1 MREKGLCLIQ
11 VALRLTA
18 SSSMLTLN
26 EPRLMQGSA
35 MQGAAALDIDEAG
48 DRGMFAEIDNMI
60 NVQGDH
66 ASDAE
71 AAPHANNAEAADG

>member
-1 MREKGLCLIQ
+1 MGIACGRDKSDVHEI
-11 VALRLTA
+11 ALQGPA
-18 SSSMLTLN
+18 S
-26 EPRLMQGSA
+26 
-35 MQGAAALDIDEAG
+35 LDIDEAG

-71 AAPHANNAEAADG
+71 AAAPARLAETADA

>member
-1 MREKGLCLIQ
+1 MFA
-11 VALRLTA
+11 V
-18 SSSMLTLN
+18 
-26 EPRLMQGSA
+26 
-35 MQGAAALDIDEAG
+35 QGAAALDIDEAG

-71 AAPHANNAEAADG
+71 AAPPANNAEAADG